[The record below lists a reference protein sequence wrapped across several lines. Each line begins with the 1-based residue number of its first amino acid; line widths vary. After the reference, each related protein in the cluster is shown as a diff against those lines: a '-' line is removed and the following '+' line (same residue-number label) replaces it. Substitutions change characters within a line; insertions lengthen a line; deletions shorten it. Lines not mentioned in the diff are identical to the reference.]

1 VKIISQDIKNQY
13 ECLREINNF
22 VERNFGKKMKYIQPA
37 DRHQYQLMSSLDD
50 LVAKEHPVRIINQI
64 VDAIV
69 INNRERFEKEREE
82 EAGRPRYHDSIKL
95 KLYLY
100 GYFNGISSSR
110 KLETETYRNIEVIWL
125 LGGLKPDHWTISNY
139 RKEKGEDIKFVTKKF
154 REFLKENGYIKLNT
168 LAIDGSKIKAYTN
181 REMLT
186 KEKIETKLESVDKKI
201 EEYLSKIADNDRR
214 EDVMEELGIEENEVG
229 NGKYLEKIIRL
240 QKEVEN
246 LRKQKEKLEA
256 EERKYISASDPE
268 ARLMKSREGMIPA
281 YNVQIA
287 VDAENKMIADSEVVT
302 DENDQ
307 ELLSVMIESIKE
319 ELGDVPKE
327 VIADTGYDTPDLIE
341 AIEKEEE
348 GISVYV
354 SQRTTTRDKDEIKF
368 EYNAEQDEYLCTEG
382 KRLVL
387 VQKNKLKK
395 KSLTNVYQ
403 GIECEGCRLRGLCTK
418 SKVGRM
424 IHRYKNQQW
433 RGEYKTKMLSKLGKE
448 KMAIRKTIVEHPFG
462 TIKYLMGK
470 IPLLLRGLKK
480 VTTEINLYVTVYNLK
495 RLLNIETYENLVMKI
510 ENYRWEAV

>member
-1 VKIISQDIKNQY
+1 
-13 ECLREINNF
+13 
-22 VERNFGKKMKYIQPA
+22 
-37 DRHQYQLMSSLDD
+37 
-50 LVAKEHPVRIINQI
+50 
-64 VDAIV
+64 
-69 INNRERFEKEREE
+69 
-82 EAGRPRYHDSIKL
+82 
-95 KLYLY
+95 
-100 GYFNGISSSR
+100 
-110 KLETETYRNIEVIWL
+110 
-125 LGGLKPDHWTISNY
+125 
-139 RKEKGEDIKFVTKKF
+139 
-154 REFLKENGYIKLNT
+154 
-168 LAIDGSKIKAYTN
+168 
-181 REMLT
+181 
-186 KEKIETKLESVDKKI
+186 
-201 EEYLSKIADNDRR
+201 
-214 EDVMEELGIEENEVG
+214 
-229 NGKYLEKIIRL
+229 
-240 QKEVEN
+240 
-246 LRKQKEKLEA
+246 
-256 EERKYISASDPE
+256 
-268 ARLMKSREGMIPA
+268 MKSREGMIPA

-403 GIECEGCRLRGLCTK
+403 GIECEGCRLRSLCTK